1 MLLTLAVRL
10 AWSRHI
16 DYRWRQVAFLTG
28 CFLCT
33 VLLLGG
39 MSIVQLFVREDARDR
54 NRLGTVASTPAP
66 TDLLMQLSFEN
77 ADGQSIM
84 LLWVEPATSEPPV
97 LPPGLETLP
106 DPGTMIVSP
115 ALAQL
120 IERDEALRARFRVA
134 GVLDASGV
142 PSAGD
147 LFAYVRPGPGRTLR
161 GDVQTVR
168 IARFGGPDGTFP
180 PSLRMEGDRAFVMGL
195 VFCLGVPTLIVLTVV
210 LSAASRSRDR
220 RLALLRALG
229 VARLRLAVLAA
240 YEATIL
246 ATPGILAAA
255 ASWMLLTRHL
265 DHVPLTD
272 RPVFPGDLSLP
283 LPIAAGGAL
292 AFLFGVFSMS
302 LFSTSWSLAWSR
314 PAGRPSLVR
323 SEGRVVRFA
332 FPIAALASF
341 ALSARSFGRGQE
353 GAFVWFV
360 ISAVFCMLTVP
371 ILYEALVR
379 AIGALL
385 SLARTAEVW
394 LAGRQLAWD
403 PVRLTRPY
411 AALGTVVLLGIT
423 LVTYRALQ
431 TRVEVTRSD
440 LPHGPVS
447 VVLLGWS
454 DPQPEDIVA
463 LRSRLPG
470 IAVFPGRFA
479 EDGVELGV
487 TCYDLAQQFRSDP
500 TLCSTGPFTLPD
512 TLAQDLVALI
522 GGVPLRLV
530 PAERVSIADAALV
543 VAPISIDELDRRVAD
558 AAWATGLVA
567 PSRLSLLD
575 RLTRLHPEVMQW
587 VDGGIDTVTLSL
599 GIGALL
605 GLVDRVLLVR
615 WARLVLWRIG
625 LTQGQRRRIDFVQ
638 VLVPALLVILLSALA
653 GIGLSVPLSLIADV
667 LLPSESILLVI
678 ALAILG
684 VMGTTCIVVVL
695 GERIDA
701 AVRENVTPV

>member
-1 MLLTLAVRL
+1 
-10 AWSRHI
+10 
-16 DYRWRQVAFLTG
+16 
-28 CFLCT
+28 
-33 VLLLGG
+33 
-39 MSIVQLFVREDARDR
+39 
-54 NRLGTVASTPAP
+54 
-66 TDLLMQLSFEN
+66 
-77 ADGQSIM
+77 
-84 LLWVEPATSEPPV
+84 
-97 LPPGLETLP
+97 
-106 DPGTMIVSP
+106 
-115 ALAQL
+115 
-120 IERDEALRARFRVA
+120 
-134 GVLDASGV
+134 
-142 PSAGD
+142 
-147 LFAYVRPGPGRTLR
+147 
-161 GDVQTVR
+161 
-168 IARFGGPDGTFP
+168 
-180 PSLRMEGDRAFVMGL
+180 
-195 VFCLGVPTLIVLTVV
+195 
-210 LSAASRSRDR
+210 
-220 RLALLRALG
+220 
-229 VARLRLAVLAA
+229 
-240 YEATIL
+240 
-246 ATPGILAAA
+246 
-255 ASWMLLTRHL
+255 
-265 DHVPLTD
+265 
-272 RPVFPGDLSLP
+272 
-283 LPIAAGGAL
+283 
-292 AFLFGVFSMS
+292 
-302 LFSTSWSLAWSR
+302 
-314 PAGRPSLVR
+314 
-323 SEGRVVRFA
+323 
-332 FPIAALASF
+332 
-341 ALSARSFGRGQE
+341 
-353 GAFVWFV
+353 
-360 ISAVFCMLTVP
+360 
-371 ILYEALVR
+371 
-379 AIGALL
+379 
-385 SLARTAEVW
+385 
-394 LAGRQLAWD
+394 
-403 PVRLTRPY
+403 
-411 AALGTVVLLGIT
+411 VLLGIT